1 MSGLDVKSRMR
12 SDHDIDSFDEWQ
24 QECTGCSQALLVGSW
39 TFARIPYSVFAE
51 NAGIYSSS
59 CTYVLLISVCA
70 LLLHCI
76 VLSCIV
82 LLVLHCIVWCCI
94 VLYCIVIC
102 GC

>member
-24 QECTGCSQALLVGSW
+24 QEC
-39 TFARIPYSVFAE
+39 RIPYSVFVE

-102 GC
+102 GR